1 MAKKKLTISAK
12 LLLGFGL
19 MVIIS
24 MLIGVGGYINIREI
38 KENMDQIIKV
48 HIPSIDYLI
57 EADRDNYQ
65 LLVAERS
72 MIFANA
78 RSPVFSRLVADYE
91 ANLVQADQRWEQFK
105 QIKAGQDKDIDELIT
120 HYEEARAEW
129 TGLSRQ
135 IVDGRKADTRQGRRL
150 ALDLSLNQAMEAFD
164 LMRTHL
170 DELTQI
176 ILKESNL
183 TYDHTHKTYNQA
195 TTATATF
202 IFLGLIAGVV
212 LTLILQRAIIRPI
225 HGAID
230 GLKDIAQGE
239 GDLTRRLDVK
249 TSDEMGQLAFWLNTF
264 MEKLQKVIKNIAATS
279 GNLGTSAEDLSGV
292 AGRMAE
298 RVVSMNDTSARV
310 AYSAENINDTFASI
324 AASMEQ
330 STGNTQKV
338 GASTDQLSSS
348 IRDISTNTDNATMVT
363 REAVNQSTEA
373 SQKIKILDE
382 AALAITD
389 VTDTITEI
397 SAQTNLLAL
406 NATIEAARAG
416 EAGKGFAVVANEIKV
431 LATQTAEAT
440 QEIKQKINDIKSST
454 QETVGD
460 IEHITQIISKANETV
475 ALIAQALE
483 EQTRVTQDISENT
496 AHMSQGIQE
505 INENISQS
513 SQATTVIADEINEI
527 SQSIGNMTEDSGR
540 VAENSKQLT
549 RLSDELNH
557 LVSQFKV

>member
-1 MAKKKLTISAK
+1 MANKKLTISAK

-19 MVIIS
+19 MMIIS
-24 MLIGVGGYINIREI
+24 MLIGFGGYINIREI
-38 KENMDQIIKV
+38 KDNMDQIIKV

-72 MIFANA
+72 MIFANPQT
-78 RSPVFSRLVADYE
+78 PVFAQLVEEYE
-91 ANLVQADQRWEQFK
+91 TNQAQADQRWESFK
-105 QIKAGQDKDIDELIT
+105 QIKAGQNKDIDELIAR
-120 HYEEARAEW
+120 YEEARSKW
-129 TGLSRQ
+129 KGLSRQ
-135 IVDGRKADTRQGRRL
+135 IVDGRQADTRQGRRL
-150 ALDLSLNQAMEAFD
+150 ALDLSLNQAMDAFD
-164 LMRTHL
+164 HMRNNL

-176 ILKESNL
+176 ILKESSD
-183 TYDHTHKTYNQA
+183 TYDDTHRTYNQA
-195 TTATATF
+195 TTATTLF

-212 LTLILQRAIIRPI
+212 LTLILRRAIIRPI

-249 TSDEMGQLAFWLNTF
+249 TNDEMGELAFWLNTF
-264 MEKLQKVIKNIAATS
+264 MEKLQGVIKNIAATS

-298 RVVSMNDTSARV
+298 RVVSMNDTFARV
-310 AYSAENINDTFASI
+310 AHSAENINDNFASI

-330 STGNTQKV
+330 STGNTQNV

-348 IRDISTNTDNATMVT
+348 IKDISEKTGNASMVT
-363 REAVNQSTEA
+363 RDAVSQSSEA
-373 SQKIKILDE
+373 SKKMKILDD

-389 VTDTITEI
+389 VTETITEI
-397 SAQTNLLAL
+397 SEQTNLLAL

-416 EAGKGFAVVANEIKV
+416 EAGKGFAVVANEIKA
-431 LATQTAEAT
+431 LATQTSEAT
-440 QEIKQKINDIKSST
+440 QEIKQKINDIQSST
-454 QETVGD
+454 QETVSE
-460 IEHITQIISKANETV
+460 IEHITQIISQANETV
-475 ALIAQALE
+475 ELIAKALE
-483 EQTRVTQDISENT
+483 EQARVTQSISENT
-496 AHMSQGIQE
+496 THMALGIQE
-505 INENISQS
+505 INENVSQS
-513 SQATTVIADEINEI
+513 SQATTIIADEINEI
-527 SQSIGNMTEDSGR
+527 SQAIGNMTDDSGR

-549 RLSDELNH
+549 RLSDELNN